1 MGFSVNFYPLYG
13 FLLGANWSKTEFED
27 CDLHNVEVCLGI
39 ILVEVLW
46 ESYPD

>member
-13 FLLGANWSKTEFED
+13 LLLGANWSKTEFDD
-27 CDLHNVEVCLGI
+27 CDLHTVEICLGV
-39 ILVEVLW
+39 ILVEILW